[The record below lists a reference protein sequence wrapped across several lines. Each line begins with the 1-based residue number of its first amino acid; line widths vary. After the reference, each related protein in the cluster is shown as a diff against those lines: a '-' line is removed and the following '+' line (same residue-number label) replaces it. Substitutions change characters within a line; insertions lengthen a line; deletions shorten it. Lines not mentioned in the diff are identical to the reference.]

1 MHLSMRKSHICFR
14 HQCLDLRRHLIDILH
29 FIVHIVNLSLPR
41 KFSRDCLADK
51 FLIVLH
57 NISLDRHTIH
67 RRLFQHTHITDAD
80 QTHMKSSRDWCCRQ
94 REDIH
99 VRLELLDLLLVR
111 HTKALLLI
119 HDQKSQILELHIL
132 RQDAVRSHND
142 IHLSLAQILDR
153 FLLLRR
159 CTETA

>member
-1 MHLSMRKSHICFR
+1 
-14 HQCLDLRRHLIDILH
+14 
-29 FIVHIVNLSLPR
+29 
-41 KFSRDCLADK
+41 
-51 FLIVLH
+51 
-57 NISLDRHTIH
+57 
-67 RRLFQHTHITDAD
+67 
-80 QTHMKSSRDWCCRQ
+80 MKSSRDWCCRQ